1 MEKFFLTKLKETNHL
16 GDSSHFL
23 TEPWCWED
31 ECFFLLLCLVVF
43 SSSKW
48 FWPPFKMFWLQYV
61 LNMMNKNPMC
71 FCLFV
76 PRNSWSKLSLSASGG
91 FRSRGFPSRSREYI
105 VSFAFSEGR
114 YIRHPSSRK
123 TLRVFFFW
131 ENEPK
136 GKQSSWEIN
145 SRIQLSW
152 LWEEEYNKTLLARQC
167 WKDNVRRHGSSCRS
181 VFVNRRL
188 CQFGQKDAKV
198 LTDYR
203 FQVQYFWWKK
213 SG

>member
-1 MEKFFLTKLKETNHL
+1 MLGGWVFF
-16 GDSSHFL
+16 FAAM
-23 TEPWCWED
+23 PC
-31 ECFFLLLCLVVF
+31 CFFFIKMILTSIQDVLVTICTKHDEQKPHVFLFVCPPKFLEQIKPFSLRRIQKQRFSEPLQRVHSQLCLLRRQIHTT
-43 SSSKW
+43 
-48 FWPPFKMFWLQYV
+48 PFLPENTQGV
-61 LNMMNKNPMC
+61 
-71 FCLFV
+71 
-76 PRNSWSKLSLSASGG
+76 
-91 FRSRGFPSRSREYI
+91 
-105 VSFAFSEGR
+105 
-114 YIRHPSSRK
+114 
-123 TLRVFFFW
+123 FFW